1 MPVNYQLP
9 SWLAQQAAPNPAE
22 AYIQNLRVG
31 AQIGMEKSR
40 LQQENEIARMQADA
54 KRQEM
59 ERRAAMDAQQLEV
72 ARAYHQ
78 QQNELKLAEL
88 NQQQELITAKA
99 TEAARRFSAQ
109 QRYRQRYTELTASGI
124 EPDRAAATAAL
135 ENAGELG
142 ISPTEIGAFSKA
154 LHPKTILPP
163 SFMKSPGGAEI
174 AVDQQ
179 TGSFKALSRP
189 PVSEAS
195 RMQRAANT
203 EELKGAYADIKK
215 AKEEIDK
222 LPEDIINDWP
232 NQKTE
237 DKKKWQAQMD
247 RITAAQQKI
256 ARLQQGAQTPP
267 TEQAKPAEKVPIEQ
281 IPPEVKIKALESQ
294 KKSILSNYL
303 PGEDMTDAAKAKVDK
318 IDGAIAALK
327 TTPAPAAAPA
337 AKTRPKPGDVYK
349 GYRFKGGDPSKKEN
363 WEKAE

>member
-9 SWLAQQAAPNPAE
+9 PWLDQKAAINPAD
-22 AYIQNLRVG
+22 AYVQSLHIG

-142 ISPTEIGAFSKA
+142 ISPTEMGAFTKVF
-154 LHPKTILPP
+154 HPKSILPP
-163 SFMKSPGGAEI
+163 QAVRSPGGAEYI
-174 AVDQQ
+174 WDQQ
-179 TGSFKALSRP
+179 TGNTKVLPRP

-195 RMQRAANT
+195 RMEHAANT

-256 ARLQQGAQTPP
+256 ARLQQGGQAPP

-327 TTPAPAAAPA
+327 TTSPVASPKATTPE
-337 AKTRPKPGDVYK
+337 AKL
-349 GYRFKGGDPSKKEN
+349 SKAKELRKLHPDWTKQQILDAVN
-363 WEKAE
+363 Q